1 VKRLQPER
9 TLRQQIP
16 IERFHVSNLKNNA
29 MPLGNRNRA
38 VV

>member
-29 MPLGNRNRA
+29 MPLGNRA